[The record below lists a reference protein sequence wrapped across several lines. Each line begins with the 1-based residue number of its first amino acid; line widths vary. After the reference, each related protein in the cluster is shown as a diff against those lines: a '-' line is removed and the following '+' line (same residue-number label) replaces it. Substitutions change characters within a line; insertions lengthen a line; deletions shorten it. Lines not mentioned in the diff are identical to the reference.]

1 VVEGDPCANGAGC
14 GAGESAFETF
24 LQSESDTLVGY
35 LRGRQLD
42 VEDARDIAQDAQLR
56 LLRYR
61 DHAAETLRPLLYRIA
76 LNLVRDRWRQSSG
89 QRQMFEQVQ
98 ALDVGALA
106 ADEPGPE
113 QLAARQQDLQRIREA
128 IAALPAHCRGVYL
141 LNRVEGMSYPDI
153 ARHMGVSVK
162 AVEKQISKA
171 LRLLRLS
178 IGSAASA

>member
-1 VVEGDPCANGAGC
+1 MNVLSV
-14 GAGESAFETF
+14 
-24 LQSESDTLVGY
+24 
-35 LRGRQLD
+35 
-42 VEDARDIAQDAQLR
+42 
-56 LLRYR
+56 
-61 DHAAETLRPLLYRIA
+61 
-76 LNLVRDRWRQSSG
+76 RWRQSDR
-89 QRQMFEQVQ
+89 QRQKFEQVQ
-98 ALDVGALA
+98 GLDVGALA

-162 AVEKQISKA
+162 AVEKQVSKA

-178 IGSAASA
+178 IGTTEST